1 MEEAKAAEEVIRTQ
15 KGSALNSYK
24 TAIAARSLL
33 CFAPGTTIR
42 RKSLLHSPSPPP
54 HHDLFEA
61 VAIFWGLSADGCD
74 RSARTKDPQAVRR
87 DFVKT
92 TVETNEADNETGV
105 RGPFAGVSSSVSS
118 LPCSHC
124 HRALLQRGREEMG
137 SSQILLKMDTIFRR
151 AEQEDDLGAIIARIY
166 DICS

>member
-1 MEEAKAAEEVIRTQ
+1 MHREQRFVASR
-15 KGSALNSYK
+15 SY
-24 TAIAARSLL
+24 TH
-33 CFAPGTTIR
+33 P
-42 RKSLLHSPSPPP
+42 LHPP

-105 RGPFAGVSSSVSS
+105 KGTFCWR
-118 LPCSHC
+118 
-124 HRALLQRGREEMG
+124 LLQRLLPSLQPLPPRPSAAWTRRDGFFPDLVEDGYDLPACGAGRRFG
-137 SSQILLKMDTIFRR
+137 SNHRPDLRHLLVDVSKRPTYMFNCRYHWKYENVRGGTKK
-151 AEQEDDLGAIIARIY
+151 
-166 DICS
+166 